1 MGPVCLAPP
10 MTEPVRLS
18 KRVAELAGCSR
29 SEAEQYVQ
37 GGWVR
42 VDGIV
47 VEEPQFKVTDQQ
59 VALDPEA
66 RLEAAEPATFI
77 LHKPSGLPSAEAVAV
92 AVPAS
97 RWEEDPERL
106 ARAQAPFRAPGR
118 GDAARGRGQRTAGAQ
133 PGRPRD
139 PATDRGRRQAGAGV
153 HRRRRGRT
161 RPLRLEPPEPRHR
174 VRRLAGRALQGQ
186 LAERAAPALRDQ
198 GRAAR
203 DAAAPVRGGRA
214 ARDLPA
220 PHPSRPHTALEDWPA
235 RPTSA
240 RTSPPSERF

>member
-1 MGPVCLAPP
+1 

-97 RWEEDPERL
+97 RWEEDPSGWRVHKRHFAHQAAAMPLEDAASGLLVLSQDGRVIRRL
-106 ARAQAPFRAPGR
+106 TEDAGKLEQEFIVDVEGELAPYGWNRLSHGTEYAGWPVAPFKVSWQSEQRLRFAIKGVRPGMLQHLCAEVGLRAISLRRIRLGRIPLSKMPPGQWR
-118 GDAARGRGQRTAGAQ
+118 Y
-133 PGRPRD
+133 
-139 PATDRGRRQAGAGV
+139 
-153 HRRRRGRT
+153 
-161 RPLRLEPPEPRHR
+161 L
-174 VRRLAGRALQGQ
+174 
-186 LAERAAPALRDQ
+186 
-198 GRAAR
+198 
-203 DAAAPVRGGRA
+203 
-214 ARDLPA
+214 
-220 PHPSRPHTALEDWPA
+220 
-235 RPTSA
+235 
-240 RTSPPSERF
+240 PPSERF